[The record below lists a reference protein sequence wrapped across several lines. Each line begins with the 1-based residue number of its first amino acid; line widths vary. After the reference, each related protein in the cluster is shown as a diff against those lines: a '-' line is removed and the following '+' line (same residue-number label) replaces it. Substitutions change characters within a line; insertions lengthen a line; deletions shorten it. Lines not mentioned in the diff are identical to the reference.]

1 MKQTF
6 SANRIGLRAV
16 GIVLLSALTIA
27 MLLWEAGVYDVWF
40 LKRHQTS
47 QQPVYDIPSEEPQH
61 ENTVPLSFRSNLP
74 ISNLYRVHA
83 PAATENTIENYTAML
98 HSYAE
103 CPDNAQTDA
112 ALTYQSGKSS
122 LVRLNIAA
130 LPHIQTSGTKQQR
143 QVIKTVLDDQYHTSF
158 SVVYTEVARSAVEI
172 YGGYL
177 IVAENDSLR
186 ILDRN
191 GNVLM
196 DPYDCS
202 YVPTGISDE
211 NGYVLFEKDAQYY
224 TLTGGCFIQTD
235 LDPSLQKWRLTCE
248 VPLGYDADGTTT
260 VYCEEDKWGYMD
272 AAGNKLSE
280 AIYLRAFPHREGLA
294 IAYTAKNVLILDEQL
309 QTIGS
314 IPYETDDVFL
324 TLAEVTI
331 PQTFGAEYYGL
342 NTFDHGL
349 TVFRT
354 RRNLKTYRVFNYT
367 KISDDSRL
375 YNRFGE
381 QISQPQGYE
390 LVGYSDGMLLLK
402 KEGEQR
408 YGYMDCYGNWV
419 VDPVF
424 SYAGCFKQGLAV
436 VGWEDGKKAVID
448 TDGNIVLPMCFSQ
461 ISDVSRGMLAAWD
474 EACGWVVFAISN
486 ASGN

>member
-280 AIYLRAFPHREGLA
+280 AIYLRAFPHRQGRA
-294 IAYTAKNVLILDEQL
+294 
-309 QTIGS
+309 
-314 IPYETDDVFL
+314 
-324 TLAEVTI
+324 
-331 PQTFGAEYYGL
+331 
-342 NTFDHGL
+342 
-349 TVFRT
+349 
-354 RRNLKTYRVFNYT
+354 RRPHVHER
-367 KISDDSRL
+367 DAARL
-375 YNRFGE
+375 
-381 QISQPQGYE
+381 
-390 LVGYSDGMLLLK
+390 
-402 KEGEQR
+402 
-408 YGYMDCYGNWV
+408 
-419 VDPVF
+419 
-424 SYAGCFKQGLAV
+424 
-436 VGWEDGKKAVID
+436 
-448 TDGNIVLPMCFSQ
+448 
-461 ISDVSRGMLAAWD
+461 
-474 EACGWVVFAISN
+474 
-486 ASGN
+486 